1 MKLSEKAQEYA
12 DWLASRGT
20 FEHSETLV
28 GKHRTFGDDG
38 GPCGEN
44 MVYSEGR
51 EGAANMSGNTTGT
64 STLHCTYRRNGYSYC
79 RNWPWSHCLHCPY
92 RIMIGKKLLHVA
104 LIHANPLIL

>member
-51 EGAANMSGNTTGT
+51 EGAANMSGNIGT
-64 STLHCTYRRNGYSYC
+64 STLHCTYKEMV
-79 RNWPWSHCLHCPY
+79 
-92 RIMIGKKLLHVA
+92 IVIVVIGRGHIAHIA
-104 LIHANPLIL
+104 LTGLW